1 MVEAAVPGEAENADL
16 KAVQKAKAFPKVSLR
31 GSPASGRG
39 TVKTRRL
46 HHRRKVAQHKRQMR
60 RIPSSIM
67 QSYVS
72 NYLMTDRPASTLRR
86 PLPEPATNSR

>member
-1 MVEAAVPGEAENADL
+1 MAEEAVPCDAENADL
-16 KAVQKAKAFPKVSLR
+16 RAVQKAKASPKLSPR
-31 GSPASGRG
+31 GSPASDRG